1 MGQQPRSPRVT
12 VGFVGHQRGLCWYH
26 PILLPSSLHFVTS
39 EIWRAPVFGDRLHS
53 VLPLCSHSPVRMDLA
68 KVSGLNSN
76 AVGLCQWQRVWL
88 APESPVQ
95 VASTDTACKAAG
107 GSRQL
112 PVKAEHVLMREKIY
126 SRAREAGTCICGHSC
141 PVLPTSRGS
150 ARVVPSHVTEE
161 SLQGW
166 DVCVSCMQGIF
177 RYDNSC
183 M

>member
-12 VGFVGHQRGLCWYH
+12 VGFVGHQRGLCCYH

-95 VASTDTACKAAG
+95 VASTDTVCKAAG
-107 GSRQL
+107 GSRQPGKSRTCFDERKDLQQCKRSRHVHLRPQL
-112 PVKAEHVLMREKIY
+112 PCSAHVPWICTRCAV
-126 SRAREAGTCICGHSC
+126 AR
-141 PVLPTSRGS
+141 
-150 ARVVPSHVTEE
+150 
-161 SLQGW
+161 
-166 DVCVSCMQGIF
+166 
-177 RYDNSC
+177 Y
-183 M
+183 